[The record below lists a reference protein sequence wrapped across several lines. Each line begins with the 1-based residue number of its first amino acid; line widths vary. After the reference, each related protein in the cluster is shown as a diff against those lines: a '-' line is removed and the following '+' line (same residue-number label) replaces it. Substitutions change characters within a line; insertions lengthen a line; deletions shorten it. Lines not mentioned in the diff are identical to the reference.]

1 MKSRILLQDMYQ
13 RSHIERDV
21 GWILGYRLGRRR
33 VPIRPRAGYRVG
45 FGMRSGIRIGD
56 RVGDR
61 VRVWRDRLTFG
72 NRFLAR
78 LFYGRV
84 RPAVGYV
91 RSIVHMITAPRL
103 SKPDPALVSHLEDL
117 HCEIVVYYQIAGDHF
132 TDLTGVPAQ
141 RATSL
146 FVVAMKPVISQVPK
160 HISGFV
166 LPGSPIVNY
175 VRFNFHVFASPLKK
189 EYAPF
194 HYRRSII
201 LPGYN
206 EPTQSAC
213 RVRAGSGPHDIERC

>member
-21 GWILGYRLGRRR
+21 GWIFGYRLGRRR

-61 VRVWRDRLTFG
+61 VRVRRDRLTFG

-91 RSIVHMITAPRL
+91 RSIFHTITAPHS
-103 SKPDPALVSHLEDL
+103 SKPDPALVSHLADL
-117 HCEIVVYYQIAGDHF
+117 HREIVVYYQIAGDHF

-146 FVVAMKPVISQVPK
+146 FVVAMKPVISQVSK

-166 LPGSPIVNY
+166 LPRSPIVNY
-175 VRFNFHVFASPLKK
+175 VRFNFHVFAPPLKK
-189 EYAPF
+189 DYAPF